1 LESRCLL
8 EPSPTIIHGEMCAL
22 YYSNSSIVYHY
33 RTLTQ
38 RMLMP
43 VDPPGVCYLVTT
55 VSHVMLNANKL
66 INTHKL
72 KTVGGIGLI
81 CSNDFLYL
89 S

>member
-1 LESRCLL
+1 
-8 EPSPTIIHGEMCAL
+8 
-22 YYSNSSIVYHY
+22 
-33 RTLTQ
+33 
-38 RMLMP
+38 MP

-89 S
+89 SWYDGKPWFLNVGTSRNKS